1 MAVENEEIEVQRA
14 PLIFIVPA
22 LGFVVTART
31 KQFQLVQS
39 TNEQISY
46 PGAQRLR
53 ADLTREVKPEQGL
66 RALTV
71 SPLTGRIELLVFL
84 FAGLAAIVARVSCI
98 SELFHRLAN
107 AVL

>member
-53 ADLTREVKPEQGL
+53 ADRTREVKPEQGWL
-66 RALTV
+66 RFGRRFDCSCAV
-71 SPLTGRIELLVFL
+71 SF
-84 FAGLAAIVARVSCI
+84 VACCYRV
-98 SELFHRLAN
+98 HRPGT
-107 AVL
+107 